1 MSRGRN
7 TAYFSGV
14 FLALGALWWLWPS
27 PEAVQVADP
36 KVRVEKFTSRISGPV
51 ASSADAPSEQT
62 VSDDLVAVR
71 CVVKLEPGAT
81 ITHLVAFGG
90 RRGIRLDGQLDGDV
104 LAFQARGASGEGL
117 VQFDGYQRSNFQW
130 ATIDGEVRCS
140 LSPPRRLSAFVQGRL
155 HAAVKAMDG
164 AVWVEGCGTR
174 TAMLDSSG
182 GFTLDTVPQDCQ
194 LRACRQAGQLRLCG
208 PAVPVKLSENGEVL
222 VDLQAPEYR
231 PAGIGIELMQVNSG
245 IRIGRVL
252 PNTPGWRAGLEQ
264 GDVITSVDGESV
276 QGMDLDEFIS
286 WAVGP
291 EGTDVAI
298 EVMTAEGVEEVVIR
312 RGIVN

>member
-1 MSRGRN
+1 MSRGRI
-7 TAYFSGV
+7 TAVFSVV
-14 FLALGALWWLWPS
+14 FLALGALWWLRPS
-27 PEAVQVADP
+27 PEAVQVTAS
-36 KVRVEKFTSRISGPV
+36 KAPV
-51 ASSADAPSEQT
+51 AKVTSGMPVPAASPADDTPEQV
-62 VSDDLVAVR
+62 VSDKWVAVR
-71 CVVKLEPGAT
+71 CAVQLEPGAS
-81 ITHLVAFGG
+81 IEHLVAFGG
-90 RRGIRLDGQLDGDV
+90 RRGIDLDGELDGAV
-104 LAFQARGASGEGL
+104 LAFQAKGASGEGL
-117 VQFDGYQRSNFQW
+117 VQFDGYQRAIFQW

-140 LSPPRRLSAFVQGRL
+140 LAPPQRLSAFVQGRV

-182 GFTLDTVPQDCQ
+182 GFTLDLAPQDCQ

-208 PAVPVKLSENGEVL
+208 PAVPVALSDNGEML

-252 PNTPGWRAGLEQ
+252 PDTPGWRAGLEQ

-298 EVMTAEGVEEVVIR
+298 EVMTAEGAEEVVIR